1 MLQGRAT
8 YLILTV
14 AFVICGANSRVQAE
28 TKLIE
33 GALATNLVPGD
44 LEYAVLLPDGYR
56 EDGEPY
62 PLIYFLHGGAQDR
75 TLLSRI
81 RPTIE
86 GAWARGELPPAVIV
100 MPSAGRSL
108 YMDYKDGS
116 ERWETAITGPLLD
129 HLRTTLNVQQSREG
143 TVIGGVSMGGLG
155 ALRMAFKYPTNFAG
169 VAVVEPAV
177 MPAIAMD
184 DVPRENSF
192 FRPVP
197 LLRSI
202 YGRPLDAAYWQAN
215 NPVAIAVENSN
226 AIRDSGLMIYFEVG
240 DEDSLNLTEGV
251 EFLHRNLYDQK
262 IPHEYHLVRGADH
275 LGRTMPLR
283 MSEAF
288 AFLGQ
293 VLDPPGPDP
302 VVEQLRQQVAPLKRR
317 AGVE

>member
-1 MLQGRAT
+1 MTIRPVT
-8 YLILTV
+8 CT
-14 AFVICGANSRVQAE
+14 FVILAAAMVWQPSALRAE
-28 TKLIE
+28 TQLIE
-33 GALATNLVPGD
+33 GALATDLVPGD
-44 LEYAVLLPDGYR
+44 LEYAVLLPERYRADG
-56 EDGEPY
+56 DPY

-86 GAWARGELPPAVIV
+86 EVWSNGELPPAVIV

-116 ERWETAITGPLLD
+116 ERWESAITGPLLD
-129 HLRTTLNVQQSREG
+129 HLRSTLNVKQSREG
-143 TVIGGVSMGGLG
+143 TAIGGVSMGGLG
-155 ALRMAFKYPTNFAG
+155 SLRMAFKYPDLFAG

-192 FRPVP
+192 FRSVP

-215 NPVAIAVENSN
+215 NPVAIAVENAE

-251 EFLHRNLYDQK
+251 EFLHRNLFDQK

-275 LGRTMPLR
+275 LGRTMPAR
-283 MSEAF
+283 MGEAF
-288 AFLGQ
+288 GFLGQ

-302 VVEQLRQQVAPLKRR
+302 VVEQLRQQVAPLKRH